1 MAEPK
6 PNIRALIFDFGGVLM
21 RTVDRGPRRR
31 LASRFGLSVDELE
44 ELVFGGPDSLLADT
58 GGMSSE
64 ERWRRVSQRLDLP
77 TKQAADSFVRE
88 FFSGE
93 ALDDRLVDHIRM
105 LHREYKTALLSNAS
119 DSLDRFVRE
128 ELGLE
133 EVFDVIIISA
143 LVGVRKP
150 DALIYQLALER
161 LGVSAGEALFV
172 DDLADNVEG
181 ARKLGL
187 QAIQFRTKQQF
198 MEDLQTLLARGA

>member
-6 PNIRALIFDFGGVLM
+6 PNIKALIFDFGGVLM
-21 RTVDRGPRRR
+21 RTADRAPRQR
-31 LASRFGLSVDELE
+31 LASRFGLSVDELG

-58 GGMSSE
+58 GRMSSE
-64 ERWRRVSQRLDLP
+64 ERWRRVSQRLYLP
-77 TKQAADSFVRE
+77 TKQATDSFVRE

-93 ALDDRLVDHIRM
+93 ALDDHLVDHIRM

-128 ELGLE
+128 ELGLG

-181 ARKLGL
+181 ARKAGL